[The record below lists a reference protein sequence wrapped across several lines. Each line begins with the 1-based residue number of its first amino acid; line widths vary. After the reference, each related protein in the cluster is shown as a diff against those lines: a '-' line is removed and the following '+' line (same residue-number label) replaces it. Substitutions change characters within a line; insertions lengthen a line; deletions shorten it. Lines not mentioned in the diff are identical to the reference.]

1 MKNKKMK
8 HVWMVEEVPEPSGG
22 ARAFW
27 TRIGIAYE
35 NDDGSLSVTLSAIPV
50 TGKMQIRSSSALSTP
65 PRSTSSDTDCAC
77 LRPSTTG

>member
-8 HVWMVEEVPEPSGG
+8 HVWMVEEAPEPSGG

-50 TGKMQIRSSSALSTP
+50 TGKMQIRDPGPVVSAQ
-65 PRSTSSDTDCAC
+65 RNRGDA
-77 LRPSTTG
+77 